1 MTPRGQWRPT
11 PHDWVEEQ
19 IRFGQLRR
27 ASTAPATRELPMS
40 YLGER
45 ARLTPDHLR
54 RAADWNTRNER
65 PHVTLPGGRIRPT
78 GPHRAAPPGRYA
90 KCLYDP
96 RPSCGTPAAPSH
108 EYLCGLLLIS
118 AIKSSTISS

>member
-78 GPHRAAPPGRYA
+78 GPHHPGDTPNA
-90 KCLYDP
+90 STILDP
-96 RPSCGTPAAPSH
+96 PAA
-108 EYLCGLLLIS
+108 LLRHHLTNIF
-118 AIKSSTISS
+118 AGCSSSRQ